1 MSASFVN
8 LLPMA
13 IVAFGA
19 MVCIATEPFV
29 ADKNKQ
35 KVLPWVASAFLVL
48 SAISFVFVKVDAA
61 PLFGF
66 FEMGALRMVLSL
78 AVLLC
83 AFLGIGGLQVTL
95 AREKYPAG
103 EPYGLALLATVGV
116 LIMVQSVDF
125 IPLFVGMELA
135 AYPIYGLVGLR
146 RKDRNAN
153 EATFKYFVTGAVFS
167 VVFLYGM
174 SLIYGAT
181 GTTHFGGKVLAG
193 RELLY
198 SAGVLLSSFA
208 LLFKAGAAPIHF
220 WVADVYSGASVA
232 VTGFMAAVVKV
243 GALAALGALWM
254 RSGVE
259 KLAPVMIVVA
269 ILSIVIG
276 SLSGIAQK
284 SIRRIIA
291 FSAVMN
297 AGFMVLGLVSK
308 DLSAM
313 YYFLVT
319 YALGSAGALAA
330 ISAFSGKNDEKEN
343 LDDIRG
349 QGRRR
354 PLEGIAAVVCLASLA
369 GLPPL
374 SGFLAKF
381 VLFSG
386 VVSSGFVALAA
397 FGFVFSI
404 VAIYYYLRVAIS
416 IFAPAEKTDDAKNEN
431 ALSSS
436 TYFLLRLGVTVT
448 SIALVCLALRP
459 IFFQVKTF

>member
-1 MSASFVN
+1 MSASFLN

-13 IVAFGA
+13 IVALGA
-19 MVCIATEPFV
+19 MVCIATEPFI

-35 KVLPWVASAFLVL
+35 KVLPWVASAFLLL
-48 SAISFVFVKVDAA
+48 SALSFGAVQIGAA
-61 PLFGF
+61 PLYGF
-66 FEMGALRMVLSL
+66 LEMDLVRMLLSL
-78 AVLLC
+78 AVILC
-83 AFLGIGGLQVTL
+83 TFLGIGGLQVTL
-95 AREKYPAG
+95 SREKFPAG

-116 LIMVQSVDF
+116 MIMIQSVNF
-125 IPLFVGMELA
+125 LPLFIGMELA

-167 VVFLYGM
+167 VMFLYGM
-174 SLIYGAT
+174 ALVYGAT
-181 GTTHFGGKVLAG
+181 GTIQFGAKALAG
-193 RELLY
+193 REILY
-198 SAGVLLSSFA
+198 TAGVLLSAFA

-220 WVADVYSGASVA
+220 WVADVYTGASVA

-243 GALAALGALWM
+243 GALAALGSLWV
-254 RSGVE
+254 RSGVD
-259 KLAPVMIVVA
+259 KLTPVIITVA
-269 ILSIVIG
+269 VLSIVIG
-276 SLSGIAQK
+276 ALSGITQK

-297 AGFMVLGLVSK
+297 AGFIVLGLVSK

-313 YYFLVT
+313 YYFLIT

-343 LDDIRG
+343 LDDVRG
-349 QGRRR
+349 LGRRQ

-381 VLFSG
+381 VVFSG

-448 SIALVCLALRP
+448 SIALVCLALMP
-459 IFFQVKTF
+459 ILFQVKTF

>member
-125 IPLFVGMELA
+125 LPLFIGMELA
-135 AYPIYGLVGLR
+135 AYPVYGLVGLR

-167 VVFLYGM
+167 VLFLYGM
-174 SLIYGAT
+174 ALVYGAT
-181 GTTHFGGKVLAG
+181 GTTHFGGKQIAG
-193 RELLY
+193 RESLY
-198 SAGVLLSSFA
+198 SLGVLISAFA
-208 LLFKAGAAPIHF
+208 LLFKAGAAPVHF
-220 WVADVYSGASVA
+220 WVADVYTGASVA
-232 VTGFMAAVVKV
+232 VTGFMAAVIKV
-243 GALAALGALWM
+243 GALSALGALWM
-254 RSGVE
+254 RSGFE
-259 KLAPVMIVVA
+259 KLAPVIIVVG

-276 SLSGIAQK
+276 AFSGLVQK
-284 SIRRIIA
+284 SIRRIFA

-297 AGFMVLGLVSK
+297 AGFIVLGLLLK
-308 DLSAM
+308 DLGTM
-313 YYFLVT
+313 YYFLIT
-319 YALGSAGALAA
+319 YAIGSSGALAA
-330 ISAFSGKNDEKEN
+330 IAAFSGKGDAKEN

-349 QGRRR
+349 RGRRH
-354 PLEGIAAVVCLASLA
+354 PLEGVAAVICLASLA

-381 VLFSG
+381 VLFTG
-386 VVSSGFVALAA
+386 VVKTGYIALAA
-397 FGFVFSI
+397 FGFALSI
-404 VAIYYYLRVAIS
+404 VAMYYYLRIAIAL
-416 IFAPAEKTDDAKNEN
+416 FAPAPADESHPCCCCVSN
-431 ALSSS
+431 S
-436 TYFLLRLGVTVT
+436 TRFLLRFGVVVA
-448 SIALVCLALRP
+448 ALVLAAMAFVPVLLP
-459 IFFQVKTF
+459 VVKF